1 MTNAADV
8 EASADELLAKNGLA
22 RIKVDRKALKRLSGA
37 EKALL
42 FLVSLDESIATRIL
56 GHLGDDE
63 VKLLRDSSSAMTE
76 APPKAI
82 KAVHHEFLERVRQG
96 MPASLKGS
104 SAYLRRLAGNALGEG
119 RASELWSDKP
129 KSEGAAALAKLETG
143 VLQALLDAEQP
154 QTVAI
159 VLSQLPAAKAS
170 EIIEKME
177 ASRRQD
183 VMLRLA
189 QLESIPEAVFRDIE
203 QAFQVHVEALAEVQR
218 REIPGK
224 KSAADIVKRLPAEI
238 GEELLEALRSAS
250 QDAADAIEKALF
262 TFEDLCRVD
271 SRGMQQLLKEVATDQ
286 LTLAL
291 KTASDELKE
300 KVFGNISSRAA
311 DLLHEELEL
320 MGPVKLSDVEEAQQG
335 IIQIALDLEKDGRIA
350 IAREGGGDYV

>member
-177 ASRRQD
+177 AGRRQD

-291 KTASDELKE
+291 KTASEMLRE
-300 KVFGNISSRAA
+300 KFFAALSQRAA
-311 DLLHEELEL
+311 ASMRED
-320 MGPVKLSDVEEAQQG
+320 
-335 IIQIALDLEKDGRIA
+335 LDLMPPKRLSEVEAAQREIIDAAMQLSSDGKIQLP
-350 IAREGGGDYV
+350 GGSGEEMV

>member
-177 ASRRQD
+177 AGRRQD

-238 GEELLEALRSAS
+238 GEEP
-250 QDAADAIEKALF
+250 LF

-320 MGPVKLSDVEEAQQG
+320 MGPVKLSDVEEAQRG